1 MLVKNTFKNCGLLLM
16 LYMDIKAQIRK
27 EERLKYQYLSI
38 HLKKLE
44 KEQQIKPK
52 KGRKMEIIKRKISE
66 TIYNRKE
73 KHSQKFVPW
82 KD

>member
-1 MLVKNTFKNCGLLLM
+1 MLVKKTFKNCGLLLM
-16 LYMDIKAQIRK
+16 LCMDIKAQIRK

-73 KHSQKFVPW
+73 KHSQKFVL
-82 KD
+82 